1 MRASSDNVEVKIVK
15 TSEGIPEG
23 WYQANLREAAA
34 YKEVIRNQM
43 SKWAI
48 AEVVGGW
55 IKGRGYEGGIIE
67 KWTAKTEESFD
78 DRPAIVSTRELQ
90 LQTGQL
96 PGFLSFIPG
105 LNLIAAGSGSNDH
118 CIDFKERSHLWICDL

>member
-43 SKWAI
+43 GKWAI

-67 KWTAKTEESFD
+67 WTAKTEEAFD
-78 DRPAIVSTRELQ
+78 DRQAMQEKA
-90 LQTGQL
+90 QTAQTVG
-96 PGFLSFIPG
+96 GFLSFIPG
-105 LNLIAAGSGSNDH
+105 INLIGMALVAGSGSNDH
-118 CIDFKERSHLWICDL
+118 

>member
-1 MRASSDNVEVKIVK
+1 MRASSNNVEVKIVK

-43 SKWAI
+43 GKWAI

-67 KWTAKTEESFD
+67 KWTAKTEEAFD
-78 DRPAIVSTRELQ
+78 DRQATA
-90 LQTGQL
+90 QTVG
-96 PGFLSFIPG
+96 GVLSFIPG
-105 LNLIAAGSGSNDH
+105 LNLIGLAGVAGSGSNDH
-118 CIDFKERSHLWICDL
+118 WINFKERSHLWICDL

>member
-43 SKWAI
+43 GKWAI

-67 KWTAKTEESFD
+67 KWTAKTEEAFD
-78 DRPAIVSTRELQ
+78 DRQAKIDQ
-90 LQTGQL
+90 AGQAAQIMSLSSIPMLGIIPMCGIGL
-96 PGFLSFIPG
+96 PLGG
-105 LNLIAAGSGSNDH
+105 LEGNDLN
-118 CIDFKERSHLWICDL
+118 IN